1 MKSIIQENADY
12 CFVCGRY
19 GQTER
24 HHTIFGT
31 ANRKKS
37 DKYGLTVYLCPDC
50 HRGTN
55 GVHGKNGHSLDLQ
68 LKRIAQKKFEEKYSR
83 EKFTNVFGR
92 NYLDN

>member
-24 HHTIFGT
+24 HHAIFGT

-55 GVHGKNGHSLDLQ
+55 GVHGKSGHALDLQ
-68 LKRIAQKKFEEKYSR
+68 LKRIAQKKFEEKYSH
-83 EKFTNVFGR
+83 EKFMNVFGR